1 MKDSEIENQNAAH
14 VSSPLTKKMEE
25 QLRKITN
32 TAHKNDRNGQP
43 TNLPYIKKVG
53 IKYGK

>member
-32 TAHKNDRNGQP
+32 TAHKNDRNGQA